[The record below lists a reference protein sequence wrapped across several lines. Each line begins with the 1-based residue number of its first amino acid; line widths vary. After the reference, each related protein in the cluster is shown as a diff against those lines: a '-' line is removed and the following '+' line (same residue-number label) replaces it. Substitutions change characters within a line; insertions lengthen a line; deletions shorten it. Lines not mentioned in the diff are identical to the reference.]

1 MLSKWSSPGRVR
13 CWPWPRSKKMF
24 RGMNLIGVLSPI
36 SLPGQHYAEHGE
48 ANRGNP
54 STCSHFEARHFELQL
69 AEGFLLQLLS
79 ELLACKPGFGDQ
91 KTHSA

>member
-1 MLSKWSSPGRVR
+1 
-13 CWPWPRSKKMF
+13 MF